1 MTPKEPKIRSIG
13 MVLTANVA
21 NVLYTCP
28 PNYIAKMVL
37 LFISNHAGN
46 NKTVQ
51 IQWNDISASGTYHI
65 VGGYSLAS
73 NAFLKLDGSYLV
85 LNAGDRVL
93 VTPEAGSTMDATITV
108 EEFFEPTQK
117 V

>member
-1 MTPKEPKIRSIG
+1 VNIEPKVRSLG
-13 MVLTANVA
+13 KVLTAGAA
-21 NVLYTCP
+21 NTIYTCP
-28 PNYIAKMVL
+28 NNFLAKMVL

-51 IQWNDISASGTYHI
+51 IQWNDVSVGGTYHI

-73 NAFLKLDGSYLV
+73 NAYLKLDGSYLV
-85 LNAGDRVL
+85 LNPGDTVI

-108 EEFFEPTQK
+108 EEYFDPTNK
-117 V
+117 P